1 MAIVNTFG
9 TVKKFRPTVMTAVS
23 YPLSKKFRTG
33 MSVAMFALVVYMIVM
48 LSVFSSIFVMD
59 LDEETLKQGGGFDIY
74 AEAQNPVLDINN
86 VSYFD
91 TSQNVT
97 VPVTSQVLGYSD
109 ISQVSRTIAV
119 EVNNTDEVEGG
130 PQMGF
135 GFEFSFTGT
144 LIYGIDNDFYH
155 SRHFEFTQTMD
166 GYETADDVWAA
177 ISEPGSK
184 YAAVTG
190 MMAMMSQIE
199 VGNRLTFTTLTGNVT
214 VPYQVIGIMDQ
225 SVLMGAVISRTNVL
239 EDFGLEGLVNSMFMI
254 DVDESHDV
262 GATAEL
268 LEKDFA
274 AIGMNT
280 QMFRELAEDSMEMMN
295 SMFVLFELYLYM
307 GLVVG
312 VAGLG
317 IITIRSVVER
327 TPEIGIL
334 RSIGFKRKNIRNAF
348 LIEILFIATMGVLMG
363 TFAGIVVSY
372 EIFNVMVSDLGDNIE
387 YVIPW
392 ARIALVTVVAYIATI
407 LCTIIPSRNASKISP
422 AESLRY
428 VG

>member
-1 MAIVNTFG
+1 
-9 TVKKFRPTVMTAVS
+9 
-23 YPLSKKFRTG
+23 
-33 MSVAMFALVVYMIVM
+33 
-48 LSVFSSIFVMD
+48 
-59 LDEETLKQGGGFDIY
+59 
-74 AEAQNPVLDINN
+74 
-86 VSYFD
+86 
-91 TSQNVT
+91 
-97 VPVTSQVLGYSD
+97 
-109 ISQVSRTIAV
+109 
-119 EVNNTDEVEGG
+119 
-130 PQMGF
+130 
-135 GFEFSFTGT
+135 
-144 LIYGIDNDFYH
+144 
-155 SRHFEFTQTMD
+155 
-166 GYETADDVWAA
+166 
-177 ISEPGSK
+177 
-184 YAAVTG
+184 
-190 MMAMMSQIE
+190 
-199 VGNRLTFTTLTGNVT
+199 
-214 VPYQVIGIMDQ
+214 
-225 SVLMGAVISRTNVL
+225 
-239 EDFGLEGLVNSMFMI
+239 
-254 DVDESHDV
+254 V